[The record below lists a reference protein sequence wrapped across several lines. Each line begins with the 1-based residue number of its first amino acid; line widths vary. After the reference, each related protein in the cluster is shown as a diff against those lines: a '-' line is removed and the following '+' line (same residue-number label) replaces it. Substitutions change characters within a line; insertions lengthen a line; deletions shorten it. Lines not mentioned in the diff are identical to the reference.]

1 MPTLYNHG
9 SHLNASDYESHNP
22 EKAEYMRYEGGL
34 YTARAIPCTSP
45 DDVIQLD
52 PRLKND
58 YPYMLEHLE
67 EVGLDTAEQVI
78 WDASAEIAEE
88 LPDYDLSVWLFN
100 EDFNRVRPN
109 NSRLQATRKFNDK
122 NSFIRHCNDQGY
134 PVPRT
139 TMVDDGVTLDISPVN
154 FPVYL
159 KAARSS
165 DGASIY
171 RCKSNQE
178 LTAITEQADY
188 AFQIQE
194 EVEGVSAFLNV
205 QYRSVGGEALYLAT
219 TEQIL
224 DGFSHAGNRHPSEH
238 DPRNI
243 IHELANDIASE
254 GVDDIFA
261 LDVAI
266 SPAGAHVIECNAR
279 WNGST
284 YPSMV
289 AQKLAAKE
297 WVACS
302 VGTSLASAKD
312 IKLGDITY
320 NPSESI
326 GVVILNAGHMA
337 MHGKVSVMFI
347 GPEDAQQEQKIKL
360 SKILGGPG
368 ELEAPTLIAA

>member
-9 SHLNASDYESHNP
+9 SHLNAADYESHNP
-22 EKAEYMRYEGGL
+22 EKAEYMQRDGGL
-34 YTARAIPCTSP
+34 YTARALPCTNP

-52 PRLKND
+52 PRLKDD
-58 YPYMLEHLE
+58 YPYIKEHLA
-67 EVGLDTAEQVI
+67 EVGLPTAEQVI
-78 WDASAEIAEE
+78 WDTSAEIAEE
-88 LPDYDLSVWLFN
+88 LPDYDLSVWQFN
-100 EDFNRVRPN
+100 EGFSRVRPDVP
-109 NSRLQATRKFNDK
+109 RLQATRKFNNK
-122 NSFIRHCNDQGY
+122 NSFIQHCNEKGY

-139 TMVDDGVTLDISPVN
+139 TIVDNGFIPDISGLN

-171 RCKSNQE
+171 RCSSGQE
-178 LTAITEQADY
+178 LSAITRHANYGYQV
-188 AFQIQE
+188 QE
-194 EVEGVSAFLNV
+194 EVEDVDAFLNV

-238 DPRNI
+238 DPRDVV
-243 IHELANDIASE
+243 HQLANDIASE

-289 AQKLAAKE
+289 AQRLAAKE

-302 VGTSLASAKD
+302 VGTTLAQAKD
-312 IKLGDITY
+312 IELGDIAY
-320 NPSESI
+320 NPTGSA
-326 GVVILNAGHMA
+326 GVVILNSGHMA
-337 MHGKVSVMFI
+337 MHGKVSVMFV
-347 GPEDAQQEQKIKL
+347 GPEDAQLEQRVKL

-368 ELEAPTLIAA
+368 EREASTLIAA